1 MHRSAPVTIL
11 IFSLIFIVHIVTG
24 IETLIAITVAT
35 KVSIKIKDVA
45 KLQFSKLWPYIVSLS
60 YRTKTSGIHSA
71 VNLQ

>member
-60 YRTKTSGIHSA
+60 YRTKTCYWNTFDKS
-71 VNLQ
+71 